1 MSKIIWFLW
10 WLIPNLPDSIDLPLL
25 YESLTHKSY
34 AIEQKKSVKHNQR
47 LEFLGDSILGLIIAH
62 ALYEDFPD
70 FDEAQMTLWKI
81 SLVREENLYDVCK
94 EIGLNEQ
101 LLLWAGEERK
111 GGKDNPAILAD
122 ALEAFI
128 GYIYLDLGFEFARE
142 FVMKY
147 VYIKKETILL
157 VGNKSWKSL
166 LQERIQWDH
175 KTLPVYIS
183 EESER
188 DDTRNYVMYKSV
200 AMLGAKI
207 LWVWFGVNKKKAE
220 EEAAKNALEK
230 QIR

>member
-1 MSKIIWFLW
+1 MSKIIWFLS
-10 WLIPNLPDSIDLPLL
+10 WLIEHLPEKVNLPLL

-34 AIEQKKSVKHNQR
+34 AIEQKKPVLHNQR

-94 EIGLNEQ
+94 DIQLNEY

-111 GGKDNPAILAD
+111 GWKDNPAILAD

-128 GYIYLDLGFEFARE
+128 GYIYLDLGFEVVKE

-147 VYIKKETILL
+147 VYTKKETIVL
-157 VGNKSWKSL
+157 VGNKSRKSL

-175 KTLPVYIS
+175 KTLPIYVT

-188 DDTRNYVMYKSV
+188 DDSKNHVLYKST
-200 AMLGAKI
+200 AKLWEMI
-207 LWVWFGVNKKKAE
+207 LWIGFGVNKKKAE
-220 EEAAKNALEK
+220 EDAAKNSLEK
-230 QIR
+230 

>member
-1 MSKIIWFLW
+1 MSKIIWFVS
-10 WLIPNLPDSIDLPLL
+10 WLISNLPDKVNLPLL

-34 AIEQKKSVKHNQR
+34 AIEQKKPVLHNQR

-62 ALYEDFPD
+62 ALYVDFPD

-94 EIGLNEQ
+94 DIQLNEY

-111 GGKDNPAILAD
+111 GWKDNPAILAD

-128 GYIYLDLGFEFARE
+128 WYIYLDLGFEAAKE

-147 VYIKKETILL
+147 VYVKKETIIL

-175 KTLPVYIS
+175 KTLPIYIT

-188 DDTRNYVMYKSV
+188 DDSQNYVLYKST
-200 AMLGAKI
+200 AKLWEKI
-207 LWVWFGVNKKKAE
+207 LWIGFGVNKKKAE
-220 EEAAKNALEK
+220 EDAAKNSLEK
-230 QIR
+230 